1 MYCKNCGAEIKEE
14 TGVCQ
19 NCGMAMLPEPVM
31 ESKATRKSSIRLSK
45 LFSMLLGIAMVSGLV
60 CLWLSVALGV
70 VYYVGNHY
78 ENNYYFYPDYVLAV
92 SALAIYIST
101 TILSAGNLVL
111 SCLEQ
116 KGNKNPESI
125 MLAVFILV
133 ASSLMS
139 VAAYVMNYFSR

>member
-1 MYCKNCGAEIKEE
+1 
-14 TGVCQ
+14 
-19 NCGMAMLPEPVM
+19 
-31 ESKATRKSSIRLSK
+31 
-45 LFSMLLGIAMVSGLV
+45 MLLGIAMVSGLV